1 MAIAVLQGQGV
12 WVRGLYNSV
21 RSGSHHLQHT
31 DVPSILPYP
40 IRNADKMASP
50 EQTQGSAP
58 ATQALTPPAESSA
71 NGVAPASQ
79 AQPHIPAAAP
89 QTSTASQPPQVP
101 GTSAQDSGKS
111 RRPRDV
117 RLVHMLLASLGV
129 TSYQDRVPLQL
140 LDFAYRYTANVLQDA
155 VHLATEGYAAA
166 TDGTPGAK
174 GSAEVNSVSLPALRL
189 SIASRLHFQFQTGLP
204 KEFLMDVASERNRI
218 ALPGVSR
225 GFDPAAG
232 APNGAG
238 APNQSISMGGMR
250 LPPERFCLTG
260 LGWDMK
266 DEWDSEG
273 EEDVPDAPQATGNG
287 VGGDGADDREDGGD
301 EDEDD
306 GKMEDIFGQD
316 TAMGEAGDGDEDRKM
331 TDV

>member
-1 MAIAVLQGQGV
+1 
-12 WVRGLYNSV
+12 
-21 RSGSHHLQHT
+21 
-31 DVPSILPYP
+31 
-40 IRNADKMASP
+40 MASP
-50 EQTQGSAP
+50 SQTQGSAP
-58 ATQALTPPAESSA
+58 PTQPVSPPADSTTNGVSAPAATQTQVNVPSAPPT
-71 NGVAPASQ
+71 
-79 AQPHIPAAAP
+79 
-89 QTSTASQPPQVP
+89 TSTNPQPPQVP

-140 LDFAYRYTANVLQDA
+140 LDFAYRYTANVLQDS

-166 TDGTPGAK
+166 TDGSSGAK
-174 GSAEVNSVSLPALRL
+174 GSSEVNSVTLPALRL

-225 GFDPAAG
+225 GFDPAVG
-232 APNGAG
+232 AANGATG
-238 APNQSISMGGMR
+238 AANQSIMMAGMR

-260 LGWDMK
+260 MGWNMK

-273 EEDVPDAPQATGNG
+273 EEEEMPDGTQQGSGKG
-287 VGGDGADDREDGGD
+287 VGGGDGTDDGEDGGE

-306 GKMEDIFGQD
+306 GKMEDIFGED
-316 TAMGEAGDGDEDRKM
+316 TAMGEADDEDRKM

>member
-1 MAIAVLQGQGV
+1 
-12 WVRGLYNSV
+12 
-21 RSGSHHLQHT
+21 
-31 DVPSILPYP
+31 
-40 IRNADKMASP
+40 MASP
-50 EQTQGSAP
+50 SQTQGIAP
-58 ATQALTPPAESSA
+58 TTQPLTPPAESSSA
-71 NGVAPASQ
+71 TNGVSAPAATASQ
-79 AQPHIPAAAP
+79 TQPHVPAAAP
-89 QTSTASQPPQVP
+89 ITATQPPPVP
-101 GTSAQDSGKS
+101 GTSAQDNGKS

-140 LDFAYRYTANVLQDA
+140 LDFAYRYTANVLQDS

-166 TDGTPGAK
+166 TDGSAGAK
-174 GSAEVNSVSLPALRL
+174 GSAEVSSVSLPALRL

-204 KEFLMDVASERNRI
+204 KEFLMDVASERNRL

-232 APNGAG
+232 AANGAAG
-238 APNQSISMGGMR
+238 AANQSVIMGGMR

-260 LGWDMK
+260 VAWDMK

-273 EEDVPDAPQATGNG
+273 EEEDMPDVMQQPGTGRG
-287 VGGDGADDREDGGD
+287 VGGGDGADEMEDGGD
-301 EDEDD
+301 EDEND
-306 GKMEDIFGQD
+306 GKMEDIFGED
-316 TAMGEAGDGDEDRKM
+316 TTMGDAGDGDEDRKM

>member
-1 MAIAVLQGQGV
+1 
-12 WVRGLYNSV
+12 
-21 RSGSHHLQHT
+21 
-31 DVPSILPYP
+31 
-40 IRNADKMASP
+40 MASP
-50 EQTQGSAP
+50 
-58 ATQALTPPAESSA
+58 TQAQATVPTAQPLTPPAEA
-71 NGVAPASQ
+71 TATTNGVSA
-79 AQPHIPAAAP
+79 PAAATS
-89 QTSTASQPPQVP
+89 QTQPHTPATGPTTASQPPPVP
-101 GTSAQDSGKS
+101 GMSTQDSGKS

-166 TDGTPGAK
+166 TDGTAGAK
-174 GSAEVNSVSLPALRL
+174 GSAEVGSVSLPALRL
-189 SIASRLHFQFQTGLP
+189 SIASRLHFQFQAGLP

-232 APNGAG
+232 AANGAAG
-238 APNQSISMGGMR
+238 AANQSVMMGGMR

-260 LGWDMK
+260 KAWDMK

-273 EEDVPDAPQATGNG
+273 EGEEMPDVSQQPGAGRGVSGDAAEDN
-287 VGGDGADDREDGGD
+287 EGGD
-301 EDEDD
+301 EDEND
-306 GKMEDIFGQD
+306 GKMEDIFGED
-316 TAMGEAGDGDEDRKM
+316 TTMGEAGDGDEDRKM

>member
-1 MAIAVLQGQGV
+1 
-12 WVRGLYNSV
+12 
-21 RSGSHHLQHT
+21 
-31 DVPSILPYP
+31 
-40 IRNADKMASP
+40 MASP
-50 EQTQGSAP
+50 GQTQGSAP
-58 ATQALTPPAESSA
+58 TTQPLTPPAESSA
-71 NGVAPASQ
+71 ANGAPA
-79 AQPHIPAAAP
+79 PAA
-89 QTSTASQPPQVP
+89 TSSQHHVPAAGPSTTASQPPAVP
-101 GTSAQDSGKS
+101 GISTQDSGKT

-140 LDFAYRYTANVLQDA
+140 LDFAYRYTANVLQDS

-166 TDGTPGAK
+166 TDGTAGTK

-189 SIASRLHFQFQTGLP
+189 AIASRLHFQFQTGLP
-204 KEFLMDVASERNRI
+204 KEFLMEVASERNRI

-232 APNGAG
+232 ANGA
-238 APNQSISMGGMR
+238 APAANQSVVIGGMR

-273 EEDVPDAPQATGNG
+273 EEDDMPDVMQQPGAGMG
-287 VGGDGADDREDGGD
+287 VGGDGAEDN
-301 EDEDD
+301 EDEDDND
-306 GKMEDIFGQD
+306 GKMEDLFGED
-316 TAMGEAGDGDEDRKM
+316 TTMGEAGDGDEDRNM